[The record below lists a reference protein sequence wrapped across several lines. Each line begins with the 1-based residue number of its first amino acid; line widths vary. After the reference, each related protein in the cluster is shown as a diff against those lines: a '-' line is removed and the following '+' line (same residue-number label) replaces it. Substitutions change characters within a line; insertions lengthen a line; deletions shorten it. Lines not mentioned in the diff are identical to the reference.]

1 MSLADKLAGIDESL
15 WKLHGKITEKSMKTI
30 GWDKYD
36 LAKASSNVASVASL
50 AGATFLGIDAYEN
63 YSPSSL
69 ILSLGFLGITYGAK
83 DIHNVLE
90 KIEKK
95 TDELSIKSGEI
106 RMPKF
111 NGARPF
117 VLYGDALYLSLNTF
131 LTFNLD
137 KTPNFGLAAGLGH
150 YAGGLVTP
158 LLIST
163 TYFLTQPPP
172 PANKEPSL
180 LDRLKEGV
188 SDFIHKPKAVPI
200 KYQLNDLSTYAS
212 QIGGLLG

>member
-1 MSLADKLAGIDESL
+1 MSLIDKLTQVDESL

-36 LAKASSNVASVASL
+36 LAKASSNINAASC
-50 AGATFLGIDAYEN
+50 
-63 YSPSSL
+63 
-69 ILSLGFLGITYGAK
+69 LSLGTYFVMEGMNNNFPFLGVMGGYFFVSSYFNRKK
-83 DIHNVLE
+83 DLKYIELFKKLDE
-90 KIEKK
+90 K
-95 TDELSIKSGEI
+95 DSIK
-106 RMPKF
+106 
-111 NGARPF
+111 GAA
-117 VLYGDALYLSLNTF
+117 YA
-131 LTFNLD
+131 
-137 KTPNFGLAAGLGH
+137 PNFTH
-150 YAGGLVTP
+150 RRP
-158 LLIST
+158 LLYMLSSIIPIDVLSRDSFDQT
-163 TYFLTQPPP
+163 KLFIDLGLPAMIFSQNAFHYFLTQPPP